1 MEKGMGMASDSL
13 GRQQLVRIN
22 FFFLLSDNT
31 CTSDVFNQYG
41 ISPGSEKGAT
51 GGTRIKGPGVF
62 DEPGV
67 AQMGGRTPYRLAE
80 VCGNLRDVEEVRTK
94 RKCTTSLKKVNK
106 KC

>member
-1 MEKGMGMASDSL
+1 MGMASDSL

-22 FFFLLSDNT
+22 FFFFLSDNT
-31 CTSDVFNQYG
+31 CTSDEFNQYG
-41 ISPGSEKGAT
+41 ISPWSEKGAA
-51 GGTRIKGPGVF
+51 GGNRIKGPGVF

-94 RKCTTSLKKVNK
+94 RKCPTSLKKVNK
-106 KC
+106 I